1 MILAMRTDQP
11 NAEVYLLDSNSTV
24 VAQKSWLADRE
35 LAKTLNTHIG
45 LLCTEANI
53 GVDDIDGIIVFT
65 GSGSFTGLRIGASVG
80 NALAYSNN
88 VPIVGSDGSDWLKQG
103 VRALKTASKSTYI
116 CPRYDREP
124 NITKAKSA

>member
-11 NAEVYLLDSNSTV
+11 DAELYLLNPNSSV
-24 VAQKSWLADRE
+24 VVQKSWLADRE

-45 LLCTEANI
+45 LLCVEAGI
-53 GVDDIDGIIVFT
+53 SVSDIDGIIVFT

-88 VPIVGSDGSDWLKQG
+88 TAIVGSGGDDWLKDG
-103 VRALKTASKSTYI
+103 IKMLETAKVGDFVSPS
-116 CPRYDREP
+116 YDRSP
-124 NITKAKSA
+124 NIT